1 MIFYLETGPFNY
13 FTPES
18 ATFYEAVHQHN
29 WLHPDNRHDCIEGK
43 TAPNT
48 ILPLIS
54 RFGVEGIVPVGS
66 VEFVQDV
73 CTTLLGIPPVKAL
86 NIPPELRCNLY
97 LRRLVWDNQTAG
109 DLQKLYER
117 YGPLLVK
124 PGKTPKLFEMVKYT
138 GRETFPEGEPLFVS
152 QPLTQRILSEWR
164 VFCLNGRIV
173 SLYPYGDAE
182 AWEMPDKDL
191 VEEMCQ
197 QVSPHSCPSF
207 AMDVAVLDNCPADEP
222 KTAIIEVHPFIS
234 CGLYG
239 FDGPDMLRMAI
250 VAWKHHVRTKKE
262 G

>member
-29 WLHPDNRHDCIEGK
+29 WLHPDNRHDCIDGK
-43 TAPNT
+43 AAPNT

-152 QPLTQRILSEWR
+152 H
-164 VFCLNGRIV
+164 
-173 SLYPYGDAE
+173 AE

-197 QVSPHSCPSF
+197 QVSRHSCPSF

-250 VAWKHHVRTKKE
+250 VAWKHHVRTEKE